1 MIGAGNDSQFT
12 VFAAAL
18 GRPEWASNDLYR
30 TNAKRVENRIAL
42 IAHITEALA
51 EKSTSEWLESFKGKG
66 FAFAPISRPLSR
78 FTVQRDDLTIIQT
91 IYSRPLNILKLY
103 IEAFPPKS
111 TILEQD
117 RYASSFSHV
126 FVYLLSSP
134 VLQIDILTN
143 PVVYNGSKLPLTRP
157 PPVLAQH
164 TAEILAE
171 ESYTESDI
179 SELKESGAI

>member
-1 MIGAGNDSQFT
+1 MIGAGNDSQFA

-18 GRPEWASNDLYR
+18 GRPDWASNDLYH

-51 EKSTSEWLESFKGKG
+51 EKNTSEWLESFKGKG

-78 FTVQRDDLTIIQT
+78 FTGNDDLNTIQT
-91 IYSRPLNILKLY
+91 IYSRPSNILKPY
-103 IEAFPPKS
+103 IEAYPPKS

-117 RYASSFSHV
+117 RYATPFRHI
-126 FVYLLSSP
+126 FAWLLSCP